1 MKKIKEL
8 NAEGKTLAGER
19 KEAKANVRLIG
30 TEDKE
35 SGTWKVSATY
45 MR

>member
-1 MKKIKEL
+1 MKKIKDL
-8 NAEGKTLAGER
+8 TAEGKALVGER
-19 KEAKANVRLIG
+19 KEAKANARLIG

-35 SGTWKVSATY
+35 SGTWKVSAAY